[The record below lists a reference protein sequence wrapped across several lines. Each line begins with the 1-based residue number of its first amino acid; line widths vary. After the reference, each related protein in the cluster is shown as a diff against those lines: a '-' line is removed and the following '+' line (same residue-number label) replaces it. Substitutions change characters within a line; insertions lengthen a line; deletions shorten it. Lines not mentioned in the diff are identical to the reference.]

1 MMSPE
6 ESHLYQVNAMLRR
19 SITRMKRLLWVLA
32 ILFMISLVMGW
43 GTWVSATI
51 VAAFIWAAVK
61 SKRLSRARREVRREI
76 WEMNAYRDY
85 PPHGAHE

>member
-1 MMSPE
+1 MKEAAMMSPE

-19 SITRMKRLLWVLA
+19 SIAQMKRLLWVLT
-32 ILFMISLVMGW
+32 ILFVISLVMGW
-43 GTWVSATI
+43 GAWVSATI

-76 WEMNAYRDY
+76 WEMNAYRD
-85 PPHGAHE
+85 

>member
-1 MMSPE
+1 MMGPE

-43 GTWVSATI
+43 RAWVSATI

-61 SKRLSRARREVRREI
+61 ALSRARREVRREI
-76 WEMNAYRDY
+76 WEMNAHRN
-85 PPHGAHE
+85 

>member
-19 SITRMKRLLWVLA
+19 SIARMKRLLWVLT

-43 GTWVSATI
+43 GSWVSATI
-51 VAAFIWAAVK
+51 VAAFIWAAVRA
-61 SKRLSRARREVRREI
+61 KRLSRARREVRREI
-76 WEMNAYRDY
+76 WEMNAYR
-85 PPHGAHE
+85 G

>member
-19 SITRMKRLLWVLA
+19 SITRAKRLLWVLA
-32 ILFMISLVMGW
+32 ILFVISLVMGW
-43 GTWVSATI
+43 RAWVSATI

-61 SKRLSRARREVRREI
+61 AKTLSRARREVRREI
-76 WEMNAYRDY
+76 WEMNAYRD
-85 PPHGAHE
+85 

>member
-1 MMSPE
+1 MRSPE

-19 SITRMKRLLWVLA
+19 SITRMKRLLWTLA

-43 GTWVSATI
+43 RAWVSATI

-61 SKRLSRARREVRREI
+61 AKTLSHARQEVRREI
-76 WEMNAYRDY
+76 WEMNAYQ
-85 PPHGAHE
+85 G